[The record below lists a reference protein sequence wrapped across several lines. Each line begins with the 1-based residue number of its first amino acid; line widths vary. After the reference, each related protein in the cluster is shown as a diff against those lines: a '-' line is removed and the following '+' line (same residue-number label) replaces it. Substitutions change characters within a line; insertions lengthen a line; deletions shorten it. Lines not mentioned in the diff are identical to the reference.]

1 MSRRINI
8 IITGGG
14 TGGHVFPAIAIANAL
29 RERDRNINI
38 LFVGARG
45 KMEMEQVPAAGY
57 QIVGLPVRGFKRS
70 PLLSNIPVLYYLAL
84 SMGMAFRIIGKFRPH
99 VVVGV
104 GGYASGPVARAAL
117 MKKIPVL
124 IQEQNSFAGVT
135 NRLLARKAARI
146 CVAYQG
152 MEAYFPAEKIML
164 TGNPVRKELTDLS
177 GRREEAFTHFGL
189 RGSRKVILII
199 GGSIGAGSINRAVT
213 ANIDRFLES
222 GNEFIWQT
230 GRNDYREALRVTEN
244 SATIHVHEFISRM
257 DLAYAAADLVISR
270 AGAGTI
276 SELCITGKP
285 ALLIPSPNVAE
296 DHQSKNAKALAEKDA
311 AIMIKDDD
319 VEKYLADIAIDVA
332 GDEKRL
338 SQLKKNISAMALHDS
353 AGLIAEEILKLAE
366 IKKNED
372 GHPG

>member
-57 QIVGLPVRGFKRS
+57 QIVGLPVKGFKRS
-70 PLLSNIPVLYYLAL
+70 PLLSNIPVLYYLTL

-99 VVVGV
+99 IVVGV

-146 CVAYQG
+146 CVAYEG

-177 GRREEAFTHFGL
+177 GRREEAFSHFGL
-189 RGSRKVILII
+189 KGSRKVILII

-213 ANIDRFLES
+213 SSIGRLLES

-230 GRNDYREALRVTEN
+230 GRSDYREALRITDN

-257 DLAYAAADLVISR
+257 DLAYSAADLVISR

-285 ALLIPSPNVAE
+285 ALLVPSPNVAE
-296 DHQSKNAKALAEKDA
+296 DHQTKNAKALAEKDA

-319 VEKYLADIAIDVA
+319 VETQLADLAIDVA

-338 SQLKKNISAMALHDS
+338 SLLKKNISALALHDS
-353 AGLIAEEILKLAE
+353 AGLIAEEVLKLAE
-366 IKKNED
+366 NKKNAD
-372 GHPG
+372 RHPG

>member
-29 RERDRNINI
+29 REKDKNINI
-38 LFVGARG
+38 LFVGARH

-57 QIVGLPVRGFKRS
+57 QIEGLPVRGFRRS
-70 PLLSNIPVLYYLAL
+70 PLVNNIPVLYYLAL
-84 SMGMAFRIIGKFRPH
+84 SMVMAYRIIGRFRPH

-117 MKKIPVL
+117 LKKIPVL

-135 NRLLARKAARI
+135 NRLLARKAERI
-146 CVAYQG
+146 CVAYEG
-152 MEAYFPAEKIML
+152 MERYFPAEKIML

-177 GRREEAFTHFGL
+177 GRREEALHHFGL
-189 RGSRKVILII
+189 KGNRKVILII
-199 GGSIGAGSINRAVT
+199 GGSIGAGSINRAVS
-213 ANIDRFLES
+213 ISIGRLLES

-230 GRNDYREALRVTEN
+230 GRTGYREALGIAEN
-244 SATIHVHEFISRM
+244 SASIHVYEFISRM

-276 SELCITGKP
+276 SELCIAGKP

-296 DHQSKNAKALAEKDA
+296 DHQTKNAKALAEKGA
-311 AIMIKDDD
+311 AIMIKDED
-319 VEKYLADIAIDVA
+319 VETQLAELANDVA
-332 GDEKRL
+332 GDEIRL
-338 SQLKKNISAMALHDS
+338 SQLRKNISALALHDS
-353 AGLIAEEILKLAE
+353 AGIIAEEVLKLAA
-366 IKKNED
+366 KKENAD
-372 GHPG
+372 DNT